1 MEKNGIITLTFRI
14 IFKDNLGKLKCAVCP
29 KCGFAETYIQDTSK
43 IKKLT
48 LNNKEK

>member
-1 MEKNGIITLTFRI
+1 MTVTNKDQHKSFQMIEKV
-14 IFKDNLGKLKCAVCP
+14 GKLKCAVCP